1 MNTYKTQVNNVGK
14 SYTEFYILYIYT
26 VVKLQY
32 LYKQTSIGT
41 IIIVD
46 ISGRW
51 EWSVVRLFVDLMELR
66 LTVNPRN

>member
-46 ISGRW
+46 ISGR
-51 EWSVVRLFVDLMELR
+51 
-66 LTVNPRN
+66 